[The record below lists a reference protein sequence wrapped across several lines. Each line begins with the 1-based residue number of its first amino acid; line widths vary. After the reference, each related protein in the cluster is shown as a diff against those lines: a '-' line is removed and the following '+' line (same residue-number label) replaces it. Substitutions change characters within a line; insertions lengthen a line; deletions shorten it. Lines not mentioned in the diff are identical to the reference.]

1 MKVTTLMIQ
10 TKNSKESLT
19 FSVGQTLSSDN
30 FELLTVDS
38 PINYININTKTGFI
52 EIKTNEDNFLWY
64 SLNDI
69 KFLSF
74 NGITK

>member
-1 MKVTTLMIQ
+1 MKVNTLIIQ
-10 TKNSKESLT
+10 TKNSEDSLT
-19 FSVGQTLSSDN
+19 FKVGQTLTSDK

-52 EIKTNEDNFLWY
+52 EIKTNADNFLWY

-69 KFLSF
+69 QFLSF
-74 NGITK
+74 NI

>member
-1 MKVTTLMIQ
+1 MKVNTLIIH

-19 FSVGQTLSSDN
+19 FKVGQTLTSEK

-69 KFLSF
+69 QFLSF
-74 NGITK
+74 NIK

>member
-1 MKVTTLMIQ
+1 MKVNTLIIH

-19 FSVGQTLSSDN
+19 FKVGQTLTSEK

-38 PINYININTKTGFI
+38 PIDFININTKTGFI
-52 EIKTNEDNFLWY
+52 EIKTNQDNFLWY

-69 KFLSF
+69 QFLSF
-74 NGITK
+74 NIEN